1 MEDLIKAFL
10 ELEDGYGYGDG
21 DGYGYGYGSGDGYG
35 DGYGSGYGY
44 GSGDGYGDGYGS
56 GYGYGSG
63 DGSGYGY
70 GSGDGYGYG
79 YGIKT
84 IDGRAV
90 YNIDDVRTVLFQ
102 VHGNVAK
109 GAIVQQDLTL
119 EPCFVAKGVNCFAHG
134 ETLHEAVQ
142 ALEEKQMETMP
153 PEERA
158 RAFAAEFKA
167 GEIYPNMSFFSW
179 HHRLTGSCEMGRRQ
193 FARDHGIDLSASMT
207 PEDFIL
213 LTMNDYG
220 RDVIRLLMPYYG
232 MEQGGVT

>member
-10 ELEDGYGYGDG
+10 ELEDGYGYG
-21 DGYGYGYGSGDGYG
+21 SGYG
-35 DGYGSGYGY
+35 DGYGSG
-44 GSGDGYGDGYGS
+44 S
-56 GYGYGSG
+56 GYGYG
-63 DGSGYGY
+63 DGSG
-70 GSGDGYGYG
+70 
-79 YGIKT
+79 IKA

-90 YNIDDVRTVLFQ
+90 YNIDDVQTVLFQ

-109 GAIVQQDLTL
+109 GAIVQGDLTL
-119 EPCFVAKGVNCFAHG
+119 VPCFVAKGVNCFAHG

-167 GEIYPNMSFFSW
+167 GELYPNMSFFSW

-207 PEDFIL
+207 PEDFIR
-213 LTMNDYG
+213 LTMNDFG
-220 RDVIRLLMPYYG
+220 RDVIRLLLPYYG
-232 MEQGGVT
+232 MEEGGVI

>member
-10 ELEDGYGYGDG
+10 ELEDG
-21 DGYGYGYGSGDGYG
+21 
-35 DGYGSGYGY
+35 
-44 GSGDGYGDGYGS
+44 
-56 GYGYGSG
+56 

-70 GSGDGYGYG
+70 GFGSGDGSGDG
-79 YGIKT
+79 SGSGIKT

-90 YNIDDVRTVLFQ
+90 NNIDDVPTVLFQ

-109 GAIVQQDLTL
+109 GAIVQQNLTL

-134 ETLHEAVQ
+134 KTLHEAVQ

-207 PEDFIL
+207 PEDFIR
-213 LTMNDYG
+213 LTMNDFG

-232 MEQGGVT
+232 MKQGGMT

>member
-1 MEDLIKAFL
+1 MEEVSQEKIERFL
-10 ELEDGYGYGDG
+10 AVTRNNGSGYGSGSGDG
-21 DGYGYGYGSGDGYG
+21 DGYGYGYG
-35 DGYGSGYGY
+35 YGSGYGSGSGSGY
-44 GSGDGYGDGYGS
+44 GSGSGSGSGDGD
-56 GYGYGSG
+56 G
-63 DGSGYGY
+63 DGSG
-70 GSGDGYGYG
+70 
-79 YGIKT
+79 IKA

-90 YNIDDVRTVLFQ
+90 YNIDDVQTVLFQ

-109 GAIVQQDLTL
+109 GAIVQGDLTL

-142 ALEEKQMETMP
+142 ALKEKQMETMP

-167 GEIYPNMSFFSW
+167 GELYPNMSFFSW

-207 PEDFIL
+207 PEDFIR
-213 LTMNDYG
+213 LTMNDFG
-220 RDVIRLLMPYYG
+220 RDVIRLLLPYYG
-232 MEQGGVT
+232 MEEGGVI

>member
-1 MEDLIKAFL
+1 MEEVSQEKIERFL
-10 ELEDGYGYGDG
+10 AVTRNNGSGYGSGSGDGDGYG
-21 DGYGYGYGSGDGYG
+21 DGYGYGYG
-35 DGYGSGYGY
+35 YGSGYGSGSGSGY
-44 GSGDGYGDGYGS
+44 GSGSGSGSGDGDGD
-56 GYGYGSG
+56 GSG
-63 DGSGYGY
+63 DG
-70 GSGDGYGYG
+70 D
-79 YGIKT
+79 GIKT

-90 YNIDDVRTVLFQ
+90 YNIDDMQTVLFQ

-109 GAIVQQDLTL
+109 GAIVQGDLTL

-142 ALEEKQMETMP
+142 ALKEKQMETMP

-167 GEIYPNMSFFSW
+167 GELYPNMSFFSW

-207 PEDFIL
+207 PEDFIR
-213 LTMNDYG
+213 LTMNDFG
-220 RDVIRLLMPYYG
+220 RDVIRLLLPYYG
-232 MEQGGVT
+232 MEEGGVI